1 MVNRTPTNEQ
11 MASLWHAVADY
22 INEQQLAC
30 AEQIYQS
37 DNILLS
43 APELVSICTDKVGYF
58 EFAQGK

>member
-11 MASLWHAVADY
+11 MAFLWHAVADY
-22 INEQQLAC
+22 IDEQQLAC

-43 APELVSICTDKVGYF
+43 ALELVGICADKIGYF
-58 EFAQGK
+58 EFDEDE